1 MKILFIKILSVAALL
16 ATASGCFVSTSI
28 SSADT
33 TKNTSAETETKSTYE
48 NKYNI
53 ELTAEYNETK
63 NTVDAVLTNN
73 TGGLYAFLEDEHYFY
88 KQNGNAWENITFN
101 YGTVW
106 SSVMASPKAGEN
118 TCFRS
123 YAAYQTTNDNGN
135 DINKAAETKLTPGK
149 YKTAVLVS
157 VCDPLEYAEIDS
169 DSDGKTETVPIYE
182 KNKVSFL
189 KEAYFTV
196 E

>member
-33 TKNTSAETETKSTYE
+33 TKTTSAETETKSTYE
-48 NKYNI
+48 NKYDI

-73 TGGLYAFLEDEHYFY
+73 TGDLYAFLEDEHYFY

-101 YGTVW
+101 YGTV
-106 SSVMASPKAGEN
+106 
-118 TCFRS
+118 
-123 YAAYQTTNDNGN
+123 
-135 DINKAAETKLTPGK
+135 
-149 YKTAVLVS
+149 
-157 VCDPLEYAEIDS
+157 
-169 DSDGKTETVPIYE
+169 
-182 KNKVSFL
+182 
-189 KEAYFTV
+189 
-196 E
+196 